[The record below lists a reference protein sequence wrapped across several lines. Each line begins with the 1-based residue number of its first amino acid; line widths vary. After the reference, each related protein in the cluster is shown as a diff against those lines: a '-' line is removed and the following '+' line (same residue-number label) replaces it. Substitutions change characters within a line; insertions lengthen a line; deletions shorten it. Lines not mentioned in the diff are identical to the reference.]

1 MNKHDKTNIKM
12 IILDLDGTL
21 LRSDK
26 TISDYTIS
34 ILERCKQ
41 KDIVI
46 VIATGR
52 SEMSAKHYIDMVKPD
67 GIVSNGGSLARY
79 GGEIIY
85 KSMLSAKISD
95 EIITDLMCKKEFI
108 SIRLETEAGY
118 YETYKEVDYPGSKYA
133 IHHDFQSP
141 LSQDTLKIVAELTCG
156 EVAKEIE
163 EIYPECSMI
172 PFSDEEWYRFAN
184 KDSDKMNAI
193 EEIAQSFNI
202 DISQMISFGDD
213 YNDIKMIK
221 YCGIGVAMG
230 NAIDEVKNV
239 ANYICDTN
247 DNDGVAKWL
256 EKYVLKDKDN

>member
-1 MNKHDKTNIKM
+1 MNVKENVNIKM

-26 TISDYTIS
+26 TISDYTVS

-41 KDIVI
+41 NNIVI

-52 SEMSAKHYIDMVKPD
+52 SEMAAKDYVSMVKPD
-67 GIVSNGGSLARY
+67 ILISNGGSLVRH
-79 GGEIIY
+79 GENIIH
-85 KSMLSAKISD
+85 KCMLSAKSSD
-95 EIITDLMCKKEFI
+95 EITAELICKDEFVSARI
-108 SIRLETEAGY
+108 ETGRGY
-118 YETYKEVDYPGSKYA
+118 YVSWDEVGPADYRNT
-133 IHHDFQSP
+133 IHHNFKTP
-141 LSQDTLKIVAELTCG
+141 IGKDTFKMVFELTNG
-156 EVAKEIE
+156 DIAREIAE
-163 EIYPECSMI
+163 RYPDCSMI

-184 KDSDKMNAI
+184 KDSDKMNAM

-230 NAIDEVKNV
+230 NAIDEVKEV

-256 EKYVLKDKDN
+256 ERYVL